1 MAIENTIIGNLVFNE
16 EYARKV
22 IPFLKEEYFT
32 NQSDK
37 VIYKLI
43 KEYVDKYNAFPSKEA
58 LAIDLSNKD
67 GVSEDIFKQSKEL
80 IGGLVHNPETKVDWL
95 LDQTEKF
102 CQDKAIYN
110 AIMASIGI
118 LDDSSGKTSKG
129 AIPQILSDALAVSF
143 DTHIGHDFIEDAD
156 PRYDFYHT
164 KESRI
169 PFDIDFLN
177 KATNGGLP
185 KKTLNIALAG
195 TGVGKSLFMCHCAA
209 ANLVG
214 GLNVLYITMEMA
226 EEKIAERIDAN
237 LLDTPIDQLILLPK
251 DIYDKKVER
260 IRSKTQGKLI
270 IKEYPTA
277 CAGSAN
283 FRHLLNE
290 LKLKKNFVPDIIY
303 IDYLN
308 ICMSSRIK
316 NGANVNSYTLVKAI
330 AEELRG
336 LAVEFNVPVVSATQT
351 TRSGYSNS
359 DVGLEDTSESFGL
372 PATADFMFA
381 LIASE
386 ELTDL
391 GQIMVKQLKNRYND
405 PGLFTKF
412 CVGVDRSK
420 MRLYNVEQS
429 AQDDILDGPKKKKK
443 DRVEDKSV
451 FDNGKFMTE
460 DLERSKPKQKF
471 DKNKFAGFK

>member
-1 MAIENTIIGNLVFNE
+1 LVYNE
-16 EYARKV
+16 EYGRKV

-32 NQSDK
+32 SQSDK
-37 VIYKLI
+37 TIYRLI

-67 GVSEDIFKQSKEL
+67 GVGEETFKQSKEL
-80 IGGLVHNPETKVDWL
+80 ISGFIQDKETQIDWL

-118 LDDSSGKTSKG
+118 LDDASGKTTKG

-143 DTHIGHDFIEDAD
+143 DTHIGHDFLEDAD
-156 PRYDFYHT
+156 SRYNFYHT
-164 KESRI
+164 KEDRI
-169 PFDIDFLN
+169 PFDLDYLN

-185 KKTLNIALAG
+185 RKTLNIVLAG

-209 ANLVG
+209 SNLVN

-237 LLDTPIDQLILLPK
+237 LLDTPIDQLALLPK
-251 DIYDKKVER
+251 DVYDKKVQR
-260 IRSKTQGKLI
+260 IRNKTQGKLI
-270 IKEYPTA
+270 VKEYPTA

-290 LKLKKNFVPDIIY
+290 LKLKKNFVPSIIY

-316 NGANVNSYTLVKAI
+316 NGAQVNSYTLVKSI

-336 LAVEFNVPVVSATQT
+336 LAVEFNVPIVSATQT
-351 TRSGYSNS
+351 TRSGYCLALDTKVFVNNQKTNIV
-359 DVGLEDTSESFGL
+359 DVKIGDRIDTAG
-372 PATADFMFA
+372 
-381 LIASE
+381 
-386 ELTDL
+386 
-391 GQIMVKQLKNRYND
+391 GQNIVKQIF
-405 PGLFTKF
+405 PIT
-412 CVGVDRSK
+412 
-420 MRLYNVEQS
+420 
-429 AQDDILDGPKKKKK
+429 KKKAYKITLA
-443 DRVEDKSV
+443 
-451 FDNGKFMTE
+451 NGKTIIC
-460 DLERSKPKQKF
+460 SKEHLFPTKDGEKSIKRGLKIGEYLQVKQQ
-471 DKNKFAGFK
+471 